1 MTVPAP
7 PSVQAPAPAAPVAD
21 AALLLEVPAPVA
33 GAAPVIPPSGVQY
46 LVLPRPIY
54 PRASRLAGEAG
65 RVLHNLLRMWA
76 QP

>member
-1 MTVPAP
+1 MRIQT
-7 PSVQAPAPAAPVAD
+7 AANM
-21 AALLLEVPAPVA
+21 
-33 GAAPVIPPSGVQY
+33 QY